1 MGCGAYLPMIK
12 KLFAMMPIISRHFV
26 LLAGAILLPIS
37 TGLGQDNPRPSPP
50 PATRADVPY
59 GEHPNQALD
68 FWRADTGARAPL
80 AVYIHGGGFRGGS
93 NKRINANT
101 INRLLAAGI
110 NVASVEYR
118 FLKHA
123 KLPAAHQ
130 DVARAIQFLRS
141 KSGEWGIDE
150 RYIGAWG
157 GSAGA
162 QLSAYLAWH
171 DDMADPDSEDPLARE
186 STRLACVALQGC
198 QSTMDLDWWVDNI
211 PGYEKPHREVSDYM
225 DGDEEERSGLIEE
238 ISVINHI
245 SPDDP
250 PVYMRYGM
258 KPDDP
263 IPDDNSSGWKVHH
276 VNFGIAM
283 QYKLLAAGVEVTL
296 DYPGPQ
302 TRFSSPEE
310 FLIEHLAWR
319 SESALYRD
327 FQPGVYTGESGE
339 NLHYQILK
347 PANYD
352 PAKSYPLVLFLHGSG
367 GRGSSNIRNLV
378 DAEVPAHLASDS
390 VRGQYPAFYLVP
402 QCPGPNTWSR
412 SKSLARSNR
421 SRPPVDHLV
430 IGLVEE
436 IIAAYP
442 VDRSRLY
449 VTGLS
454 MGGFGSFGVV
464 YARPEMWAASV
475 PVCGGWATQES
486 ERFTRVPM
494 WLFHGALD
502 TAVPVDFSRG
512 MYRAIKE
519 LGGNIK
525 YTEYP
530 DVKHN
535 AWVNAYRDPE
545 LWKWMFAQRQ

>member
-1 MGCGAYLPMIK
+1 MI
-12 KLFAMMPIISRHFV
+12 LISSRNFV

-37 TGLGQDNPRPSPP
+37 TGFGQESPRPSPP
-50 PATRADVPY
+50 PVTRADVPY
-59 GEHPNQALD
+59 GEHPNQVLD
-68 FWRADTGARAPL
+68 FWRADTGVRAPL

-101 INRLLAAGI
+101 VNRLLASGI

-118 FLKHA
+118 FLEHA

-141 KSGEWGIDE
+141 KSGEWGIDT

-171 DDMADPDSEDPLARE
+171 DDMADPDSEDPIARE
-186 STRLACVALQGC
+186 STRLVCVALQGC
-198 QSTMDLDWWVDNI
+198 QSTMDLDWWTANI
-211 PGYEKPHREVSDYM
+211 PGYEKPHRDVSDYLNEE
-225 DGDEEERSGLIEE
+225 GEERRRLIEE

-245 SPDDP
+245 TPDDP
-250 PVYMRYGM
+250 PVYMRYNM

-263 IPDDNSSGWKVHH
+263 IPENNPSGWKVHH

-283 QYKLLAAGVEVTL
+283 QYKLLEAGVEVTL
-296 DYPGPQ
+296 DYPGPE

-319 SESALYRD
+319 SQSALYRD
-327 FQPGVYTGESGE
+327 FQPGVYTDESDE
-339 NLHYQILK
+339 TLHYQILK
-347 PANYD
+347 PANFD

-367 GRGSSNIRNLV
+367 GRGSANIRNLI
-378 DAEVPAHLASDS
+378 DAEVPAHLASEE

-402 QCPGPNTWSR
+402 QCPGPNTWAM
-412 SKSLARSNR
+412 SKSLKRSSRN
-421 SRPPVDHLV
+421 RPPVDHLV
-430 IGLVEE
+430 LGLVEE
-436 IIAAYP
+436 VMAAYP

-464 YARPEMWAASV
+464 YARPEMWAAAV
-475 PVCGGWATQES
+475 PVCGGWATQEAD
-486 ERFTRVPM
+486 RFTRVPM

-502 TAVPVDFSRG
+502 NAVPVDFSRG

-530 DVKHN
+530 DVKHD
-535 AWVNAYRDPE
+535 AWVKAYRDPE
-545 LWKWMFAQRQ
+545 LWNWMFSQRR